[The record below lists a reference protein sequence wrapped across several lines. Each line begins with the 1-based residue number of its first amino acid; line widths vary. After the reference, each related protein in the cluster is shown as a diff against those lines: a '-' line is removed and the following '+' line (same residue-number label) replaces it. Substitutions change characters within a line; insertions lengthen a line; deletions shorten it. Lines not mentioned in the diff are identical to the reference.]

1 MKLSSLFI
9 ALFWTVELFQTMM
22 QFTIALDPWKA
33 MNKLEE
39 FVVRFN
45 YFILIILKVIW
56 VLMSKVLKMNSE
68 SEKMSSF
75 IRTMI

>member
-1 MKLSSLFI
+1 MHFFSEVSVKLSSLFI

-39 FVVRFN
+39 FVVN
-45 YFILIILKVIW
+45 LIILFDNFKGYMGLNV
-56 VLMSKVLKMNSE
+56 E
-68 SEKMSSF
+68 SIKNEF
-75 IRTMI
+75 GVREDE

>member
-1 MKLSSLFI
+1 MHFFSEVSVKLSSLFI

-22 QFTIALDPWKA
+22 QFTIALDPWKV

-39 FVVRFN
+39 FV
-45 YFILIILKVIW
+45 VIW

-68 SEKMSSF
+68 SEKMNSF